1 MGGII
6 AVIAFGLVVILISVY
21 GSTFSK
27 KTAVDYMV
35 AGREIGAFVMFFYIA
50 FVMYSAWTFYGYPG
64 FLYLHG
70 PGYLV
75 FAMAAHFCIPI
86 LYFGLG
92 PRLWAIG
99 RMYDIISPLEF
110 LEKRYE
116 SPALRII
123 AAVVLIMFILPYIGT
138 QAVGAGAGFQAALGV
153 PFWVGAVYIA
163 ILMVIVVVLGGM
175 RTVAWV
181 NVLLGLIFM
190 FAFGGSLLWVIR
202 VALPGGLVQAAQD
215 ILARSPES
223 LSTPGPA
230 GVWNYKGVFGLTVAG
245 MMIAGW
251 PHLVVGTLTARNI
264 KVLRTFSISII
275 VLGGILFYSIPTL
288 WGTIVGPA
296 TIQGLT
302 GKEADAVVQLIIGK
316 FLPSWFGIAVLMAV
330 VAAAM
335 STAGT
340 QLMVSG
346 IFISRDIISKLVKR
360 DASDAELVLWT
371 RLSLIGVVG
380 LSLALAFMR
389 PVEMGLFLSSLSSP
403 GLSQWLPLLVGALF
417 WRRANKYGAISG
429 LLGGVIVLLI
439 AMNYKPITFGYPPV
453 VISVIVNLVLFIGV
467 SLMTQPVSE
476 DTQKKYFNDVDDY
489 LNSMKK
495 GKSEKAGA
503 YSIPS

>member
-1 MGGII
+1 MNLV
-6 AVIAFGLVVILISVY
+6 AVIIFGLVVIFISVY
-21 GSTFSK
+21 GNRLSK
-27 KTAVDYMV
+27 KTAADYMV
-35 AGREIGAFVMFFYIA
+35 AGREIGAFVMFFYVA

-99 RMYDIISPLEF
+99 RMYGIISPLEF

-116 SPALRII
+116 SPALRVIT
-123 AAVVLIMFILPYIGT
+123 AVVLIMFILPYIGT
-138 QAVGAGAGFQAALGV
+138 QAVGAGAGFQAAMGV

-163 ILMVIVVVLGGM
+163 ALMVIVVVLGGM

-190 FAFGGSLLWVIR
+190 IAFGGSMLWVIA
-202 VALPGGLVQAAQD
+202 VALPGGLAGAAQE
-215 ILARSPES
+215 ILARSPEA
-223 LSTPGPA
+223 LSTPGPS
-230 GVWNYKGVFGLTVAG
+230 GIWNYKAVFGLTTAG

-251 PHLVVGTLTARNI
+251 PHLVVGTLTARSI
-264 KVLRTFSISII
+264 KVLRSFTVSII
-275 VLGGILFYSIPTL
+275 VLGGIVFYSIPTL

-296 TIQGLT
+296 AIQGLT
-302 GKEADAVVQLIIGK
+302 GKQADAVVQLVIGQY
-316 FLPSWFGIAVLMAV
+316 LPSWFGVVVLMAV

-346 IFISRDIISKLVKR
+346 IFISKDLISKAVKR
-360 DASDAELVLWT
+360 DVSDNELVLWT

-380 LSLALAFMR
+380 LSLILAFMR

-403 GLSQWLPLLVGALF
+403 GLSQWLPLLVCALF
-417 WRRANKYGAISG
+417 WKRANKYGAISG

-453 VISVIVNLVLFIGV
+453 VISVAVNLFLLIVV
-467 SLMTQPVSE
+467 SLLTQPVSAE
-476 DTQKKYFNDVDDY
+476 TQKKYFEDVDDY
-489 LNSMKK
+489 LISLKK
-495 GKSEKAGA
+495 DKVTKPGVSTTV
-503 YSIPS
+503 